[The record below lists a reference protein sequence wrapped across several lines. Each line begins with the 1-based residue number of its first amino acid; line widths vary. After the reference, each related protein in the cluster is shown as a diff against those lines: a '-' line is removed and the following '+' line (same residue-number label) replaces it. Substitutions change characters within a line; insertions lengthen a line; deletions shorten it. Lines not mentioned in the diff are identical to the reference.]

1 MDFKERKNILEG
13 KQQVHLLRFLDQLND
28 DEKQIL
34 FSQIDAVDWGFEQAF
49 HNDKKKE
56 DTMIEEIDALHLDKI
71 QADSERYR
79 SIGLQ
84 AIKEGKLCLL
94 LRRRRTGHSSLVST
108 NPKGRV
114 SMLVLQ
120 RNSTSSSF

>member
-1 MDFKERKNILEG
+1 MNFKERKNLLEG

-84 AIKEGKLCLL
+84 AIKEGKL
-94 LRRRRTGHSSLVST
+94 
-108 NPKGRV
+108 
-114 SMLVLQ
+114 
-120 RNSTSSSF
+120 

>member
-1 MDFKERKNILEG
+1 MNFKERKNLLEG

-84 AIKEGKLCLL
+84 TIKKESFAFCFSPEDRALV
-94 LRRRRTGHSSLVST
+94 LVST
-108 NPKGRV
+108 NQRAV

>member
-1 MDFKERKNILEG
+1 MNFKERKNLLEG

-84 AIKEGKLCLL
+84 SRKESFAFCFSPEDRALV
-94 LRRRRTGHSSLVST
+94 LVST
-108 NPKGRV
+108 NQRAV

>member
-1 MDFKERKNILEG
+1 MNFKERKNLLEG

-56 DTMIEEIDALHLDKI
+56 DKADEKKDEKPKDIVVELKGI
-71 QADSERYR
+71 QDRIQRHTPNSSEM
-79 SIGLQ
+79 
-84 AIKEGKLCLL
+84 
-94 LRRRRTGHSSLVST
+94 
-108 NPKGRV
+108 GRAV
-114 SMLVLQ
+114 ISKHGE
-120 RNSTSSSF
+120 TK

>member
-1 MDFKERKNILEG
+1 MNFKERKNILEG

-79 SIGLQ
+79 SIGL
-84 AIKEGKLCLL
+84 KESFAFCFSPEDRALV
-94 LRRRRTGHSSLVST
+94 LVST
-108 NPKGRV
+108 NQRAV

>member
-1 MDFKERKNILEG
+1 MNFKERKNLLEG

-71 QADSERYR
+71 QADSVLSACRQSR
-79 SIGLQ
+79 
-84 AIKEGKLCLL
+84 KESFAFCFSPEDRALV
-94 LRRRRTGHSSLVST
+94 LVST
-108 NPKGRV
+108 NQRAV